1 MRTECAGTLCWVW
14 GWEAVETGEVGSG
27 TVELILTHT
36 GVHVSCWET
45 ALFSLRTVCMLAD
58 ILWCQKV
65 FLTPSQLPE
74 RASETQPQWVN
85 KPRNHV
91 SLRWCFLAT
100 QGHQPTKD
108 TMEMGQG
115 GFFFFISFCSLKS
128 PEDMEL
134 GEKGKNRGKY
144 LLGSRIALCLEN
156 GEKTRL

>member
-1 MRTECAGTLCWVW
+1 MRTECAGFLCWVW
-14 GWEAVETGEVGSG
+14 GWGAVETGEAGSG

-45 ALFSLRTVCMLAD
+45 ALFSLRTVCVLAD

-65 FLTPSQLPE
+65 FLTPSQLPG

-85 KPRNHV
+85 KPRNHI

-108 TMEMGQG
+108 TMKMGQG
-115 GFFFFISFCSLKS
+115 GFFFS
-128 PEDMEL
+128 
-134 GEKGKNRGKY
+134 
-144 LLGSRIALCLEN
+144 SRSAL
-156 GEKTRL
+156 